1 MTEED
6 LNVTEHC
13 FNCGQIKE
21 DCISTECDGNEGL
34 SYKKCNCSRYKAVIE
49 VRKLRRQIFLHPKK
63 IEYRVIRSN
72 YTKEE
77 IYVEAYSEEQAETLA
92 VANTDE
98 WSVITYEPSEE
109 IEVEEA

>member
-1 MTEED
+1 MTE
-6 LNVTEHC
+6 
-13 FNCGQIKE
+13 
-21 DCISTECDGNEGL
+21 
-34 SYKKCNCSRYKAVIE
+34 
-49 VRKLRRQIFLHPKK
+49 K

-92 VANTDE
+92 VANTDD
-98 WSVITYEPSEE
+98 WSDITYEPSEE

>member
-1 MTEED
+1 MTE
-6 LNVTEHC
+6 
-13 FNCGQIKE
+13 
-21 DCISTECDGNEGL
+21 
-34 SYKKCNCSRYKAVIE
+34 
-49 VRKLRRQIFLHPKK
+49 K

-92 VANTDE
+92 VSTNQEE
-98 WSVITYEPSEE
+98 WSDIAYEPSEE

>member
-1 MTEED
+1 MTE
-6 LNVTEHC
+6 
-13 FNCGQIKE
+13 
-21 DCISTECDGNEGL
+21 
-34 SYKKCNCSRYKAVIE
+34 
-49 VRKLRRQIFLHPKK
+49 K

-92 VANTDE
+92 VANTD
-98 WSVITYEPSEE
+98 WLDITNEPSEE

>member
-6 LNVTEHC
+6 LNVHC

-21 DCISTECDGNEGL
+21 DCISTECDGGL
-34 SYKKCNCSRYKAVIE
+34 SYKKCNCKAVIE
-49 VRKLRRQIFLHPKK
+49 VRKLRRKK